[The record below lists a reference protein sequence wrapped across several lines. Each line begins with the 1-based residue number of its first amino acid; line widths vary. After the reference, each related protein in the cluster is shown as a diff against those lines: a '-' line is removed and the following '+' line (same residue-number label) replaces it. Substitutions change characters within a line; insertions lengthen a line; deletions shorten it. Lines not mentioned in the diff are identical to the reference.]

1 MSKILLV
8 GSDFRL
14 LASRAAIL
22 STTGA
27 STVCC
32 NPMEMMRDLKRERF
46 DVVVLCHSLPSD
58 DGDSVFEWT
67 QIHWPGAKVL
77 QVRMDGPEKK
87 QGPGRLQ
94 AALAAAP
101 SSITLAAM
109 ALLETLPKH
118 RVEEIRRPVAQ
129 LAQLKRA

>member
-1 MSKILLV
+1 MPKILLI

-14 LASRAAIL
+14 LANRAAIL
-22 STTGA
+22 SSTGA
-27 STVCC
+27 SIVCC

-46 DVVVLCHSLPSD
+46 DLVVLCHSLPTG
-58 DGDSVFEWT
+58 DGEAVFNWT

-77 QVRMDGPEKK
+77 QVRMDAAEKK
-87 QGPGRLQ
+87 PGAGRLQ

-118 RVEEIRRPVAQ
+118 RVEEIRHPV
-129 LAQLKRA
+129 AQLKRA